1 MRPSEL
7 FQLTAEE
14 KRKTALLFLFFF
26 LVIAVFWIQKP
37 LRTSGLLISGGIV
50 ALPWAKLLVAAAVL
64 PALAAYAALTR
75 SLRERPRAVLVGV
88 CSGAFILGLAAFAGL
103 GRGTTAAA
111 FAYFLFVDLY
121 VTVMVALFWS
131 LAHET
136 TPPAQARRIYA
147 LAGAGGILGGIAGSA
162 LTGWLAPI
170 APPETMLWIAAA
182 LLAPLA
188 PLARGLGPPSPEDGN
203 EGSSLHAAWHGARLT
218 WASPYLLA
226 IGAVVVL
233 YEVSSN
239 VVDYLFHAHA
249 LSAFSEEAALA
260 AFLGRFNAAII
271 GASVI
276 FQLVLTSYLLRRRG
290 PRAGLLILPAA
301 FAAGSLLFLAA
312 PTLAAAAFLFFSDG
326 SLHYS
331 VNQTSKETLYTS
343 ETRQVKYEAKAFIDM
358 LLFRAAKAFSSLLIA
373 AFNVW
378 LLPRG
383 WPLRTLTAVIL
394 LCLVFWVPAAVSA
407 GRSFDR
413 LKEG

>member
-1 MRPSEL
+1 MRPSDL

-14 KRKTALLFLFFF
+14 RKKTALLFAFFF
-26 LVIAVFWIQKP
+26 LVIAAFWIQKP
-37 LRTSGLLISGGIV
+37 LRTSGLLISGGIA
-50 ALPWAKLLVAAAVL
+50 ALPWAKLLTAAAVL
-64 PALAAYAALTR
+64 PTLAAYAALTR
-75 SLRERPRAVLVGV
+75 SLRGRPRAVLVGV
-88 CSGAFILGLAAFAGL
+88 CAGAFMLGLAAFAVV
-103 GRGTTAAA
+103 GRGATGAA

-147 LAGAGGILGGIAGSA
+147 LAGAGGILGGISGSA
-162 LTGWLAPI
+162 LTGWLAPS
-170 APPETMLWIAAA
+170 APPAAMLGLSAA

-188 PLARGLGPPSPEDGN
+188 PLAWALGPPVAGDGN
-203 EGSSLHAAWHGARLT
+203 EGSSLRAAWHGARLT
-218 WASPYLLA
+218 WASPYLMAVAA
-226 IGAVVVL
+226 IVAL

-249 LSAFSEEAALA
+249 LVAFSEEAALA
-260 AFLGRFNAAII
+260 AFLGRLNAAVI

-276 FQLVLTSYLLRRRG
+276 FQLVLTGYLLRRRG
-290 PRAGLLILPAA
+290 PRAGLLVLPAA

-312 PTLAAAAFLFFSDG
+312 PGLAAAAFLFFSDG

-331 VNQTSKETLYTS
+331 VNQTSKEALYTC

-358 LLFRAAKAFSSLLIA
+358 LLFRGAKAFSSLLIA

-383 WPLRTLTAVIL
+383 WPLRTLAVVIL
-394 LCLVFWVPAAVSA
+394 LCLLAWVPAAASA
-407 GRSFDR
+407 GRSFER
-413 LKEG
+413 REES